1 MAKDSYCEHLADGKH
16 TLLLVVAY
24 GGHCLLPVLGDG
36 NTRLAKDSKKQLVQ
50 KSGKVWFD
58 NAMHDPLDLASS
70 LLLVTL
76 FPLVQQGPHN
86 GLLRVLYDTAH
97 F

>member
-1 MAKDSYCEHLADGKH
+1 MAKDSYCEHLADGEH
-16 TLLLVVAY
+16 AVLPVVAY
-24 GGHCLLPVLGDG
+24 DGHCLLPVLGDG

-70 LLLVTL
+70 SSSGHTAPPGTTGTL
-76 FPLVQQGPHN
+76 Q
-86 GLLRVLYDTAH
+86 YTS
-97 F
+97 